1 MLDPSQQ
8 TSPQSRWLREAF
20 EDHHRALLSYALRV
34 TGGSHDRAEEAVQ
47 ETYLRL
53 CRQSPELLEGRVRA
67 WLFKVC
73 RTRIIDM
80 QRAQP
85 SAAWPSEEQ
94 VGDAPSAEMLVE
106 GNETLG
112 RLQVLVESLPQRQ
125 KELLHLK
132 IHGQLSYREIAE
144 ATGLSIS
151 NVGYLLH
158 QAMQTLRLQFAA
170 SERA

>member
-1 MLDPSQQ
+1 MLDPSPN
-8 TSPQSRWLREAF
+8 TSPQSQWLREAF

-34 TGGSHDRAEEAVQ
+34 TGGMHDRAEEAVQ

-53 CRQSPELLEGRVRA
+53 CRQPPELLEGRVRA

-85 SAAWPSEEQ
+85 SAAWPIEEQ

-106 GNETLG
+106 GNETMG
-112 RLQVLVESLPQRQ
+112 RLQSLVELLPERQR
-125 KELLHLK
+125 ELLHLK

-144 ATGLSIS
+144 TTGLSVS

-158 QAMQTLRLQFAA
+158 QAMQTLRQQFAA
-170 SERA
+170 SEQA